1 MRRSFDPSA
10 ASKPSLSGSKSAPLA
25 TPNSGSPEN
34 APLDSVSPSDTA
46 PETSSMP
53 ASAPSA
59 ASGSTPKG
67 GSRRPQPSDSHSLR
81 DLLPS
86 AQFVGSDDI
95 RFQGVAD
102 SASVARPGELAIHR
116 LGDTDP
122 LRLAADAM
130 ARGCTGI
137 VTEQLLPCSLPQCV
151 VGDVDAAAAT
161 IRATLLDRPDRRLL
175 TVGVAGSAGKSTTA
189 LLIATLVRSLGVRT
203 AYQTDLGTSDGVVSS
218 TPSAPVPHGEAV
230 VEWMGEAV
238 DTGCEVAIVEM
249 PEDPLR
255 HGGYDAIELDV
266 LVLTGTLDPRNDF
279 GPTALH
285 CGLERLTDNG
295 AVIVPADDPRAE
307 RLVRDSGVAMVTYG
321 VRKSAEVTVKLVE
334 QTDGMTTSFLCQ
346 GDTTAVM
353 ESTLCGGAMA
363 ANHAAA
369 ATFGILIGQPLT
381 GIAEA
386 LGSLRGVPGRLQQ
399 VAGDVDAKVLVD
411 AAGSTRRATES
422 LRAARGMR
430 QSGRLWC
437 VLAIDGSETPEELA
451 RYGGLVERFADHA
464 ILTSAES
471 AKPDFLALSHHV
483 LDGVK
488 RCASL
493 RLVANREAAVRW
505 AVRHANPRDMVLVL
519 GGVTARDAK
528 HQRERIVEVE
538 RWVESE
544 RERKGDAARDPR
556 NANNGSSDA
565 SAPTFRVVG

>member
-10 ASKPSLSGSKSAPLA
+10 ASFDFSA
-25 TPNSGSPEN
+25 
-34 APLDSVSPSDTA
+34 
-46 PETSSMP
+46 
-53 ASAPSA
+53 ASHDPSA
-59 ASGSTPKG
+59 ASYAPPTTAGNASPESASAPKSPSPPAAASPSTAVSPGSPKRG
-67 GSRRPQPSDSHSLR
+67 NRQPSASDPRSLR
-81 DLLPS
+81 EVLPS
-86 AQFVGSDDI
+86 AQFVGAEDI
-95 RFQGVAD
+95 VFRGVAD
-102 SASVARPGELAIHR
+102 SGSAVAAGELAIHR
-116 LGDTDP
+116 VGSGDP

-130 ARGCTGI
+130 ARGCAGI

-151 VGDVDAAAAT
+151 VGDVDSAAAA

-203 AYQTDLGTSDGVVSS
+203 AYLTDLGASDGVISS
-218 TPSAPVPHGEAV
+218 TPSDPVPDGEAV

-266 LVLTGTLDPRNDF
+266 LVLTGALDPRNDF
-279 GPTALH
+279 GPTSLQCAI
-285 CGLERLTDNG
+285 ERLADNG
-295 AVIVPADDPRAE
+295 AVIVPADDPRVE

-321 VRKSAEVTVKLVE
+321 VRKSAEVTVKLIE

-353 ESTLCGGAMA
+353 ESSLCGGAMA

-399 VAGDVDAKVLVD
+399 VSGGVDAKVVVD
-411 AAGSTRRATES
+411 AAGTTRRATEA
-422 LRAARGMR
+422 LRAARAMR
-430 QSGRLWC
+430 QTGRLWC
-437 VLAIDGSETPEELA
+437 VLAIDGSESPEQLA
-451 RYGGLVERFADHA
+451 RYGRLAERFADHA

-505 AVRHANPRDMVLVL
+505 AVRHANPRDLILVL
-519 GGVTARDAK
+519 GGVSAPDAQQER
-528 HQRERIVEVE
+528 QRIAEIE

-544 RERKGDAARDPR
+544 RERRDASGRDRR
-556 NANNGSSDA
+556 NAEGGAANGS
-565 SAPTFRVVG
+565 APAFRVVG